1 MLICMQ
7 STSVRIDRRTHQE
20 IRALSL
26 ELGVSVGETVALAVR
41 GMLQSQQGRELRAP
55 LDDDERAWLQADLA

>member
-7 STSVRIDRRTHQE
+7 STCVRIDRRTHQE